1 MSTST
6 EQQKL
11 SKQNEINIAEK
22 FSVKGRTIHEILSE
36 KMDEAFQRR
45 QRQKIT
51 GKIAAN
57 AMSNGKNEL
66 DWSSA

>member
-1 MSTST
+1 MRLIS
-6 EQQKL
+6 QKSFQL
-11 SKQNEINIAEK
+11 NEYIE
-22 FSVKGRTIHEILSE
+22 GRTIHEILSE